1 MHAVHKIVSCVVCKY
16 IRWYLR
22 RNEKE
27 YFRRS
32 SVKKGA
38 HESAVIVV
46 KMQTSGSCST
56 LVYNGSSPSLQ
67 SAARGGGA
75 SSSRGAGG
83 PSTAVRGVPGTTQ
96 PLAACSSPPSRKSPS
111 PATPRPFVSTQSQGT
126 LSTSS
131 AVQSD
136 DEAPGTINDQSS
148 STTTPS
154 TTLPRLI
161 VEDADI
167 PATNCYRLVLL
178 GSARVG
184 KTSLVARFLGNH
196 FSDAYTPTIEDF
208 HRKFYRI
215 RGDTYRLDILDTSG
229 NDPFPA
235 MRRLS
240 LMTGAPSQRRRR
252 RGRRGT
258 CCPPP
263 PKKKNWEKYFL
274 AIIM

>member
-1 MHAVHKIVSCVVCKY
+1 M
-16 IRWYLR
+16 
-22 RNEKE
+22 
-27 YFRRS
+27 
-32 SVKKGA
+32 
-38 HESAVIVV
+38 
-46 KMQTSGSCST
+46 
-56 LVYNGSSPSLQ
+56 
-67 SAARGGGA
+67 
-75 SSSRGAGG
+75 
-83 PSTAVRGVPGTTQ
+83 
-96 PLAACSSPPSRKSPS
+96 KS
-111 PATPRPFVSTQSQGT
+111 PRPFVSTQSQST

-131 AVQSD
+131 VIQSD
-136 DEAPGTINDQSS
+136 DEAGGTISDQSN
-148 STTTPS
+148 TPS

-215 RGDTYRLDILDTSG
+215 RGETYRLDILDTSG

-240 LMTGAPSQRRRR
+240 LMTGALLINSVIDERD
-252 RGRRGT
+252 
-258 CCPPP
+258 
-263 PKKKNWEKYFL
+263 
-274 AIIM
+274 

>member
-1 MHAVHKIVSCVVCKY
+1 M
-16 IRWYLR
+16 
-22 RNEKE
+22 
-27 YFRRS
+27 
-32 SVKKGA
+32 
-38 HESAVIVV
+38 
-46 KMQTSGSCST
+46 SGSCST
-56 LVYNGSSPSLQ
+56 LVRNGSSPSLQ
-67 SAARGGGA
+67 SVLRGSGGGTS

-83 PSTAVRGVPGTTQ
+83 SSTTVRGVPGTTQ
-96 PLAACSSPPSRKSPS
+96 PLVPCSSPPSRKSPS
-111 PATPRPFVSTQSQGT
+111 STSPRPFVSTQSQST

-131 AVQSD
+131 VIQSD
-136 DEAPGTINDQSS
+136 DETGTITDQSS
-148 STTTPS
+148 TTTTPS

-240 LMTGAPSQRRRR
+240 LMTGA
-252 RGRRGT
+252 
-258 CCPPP
+258 
-263 PKKKNWEKYFL
+263 L
-274 AIIM
+274 I